1 MVPPASHVPVRS
13 AREVL
18 DTLLAA
24 ARPHDRRAWV
34 ALDLDGTLFDNR
46 PRTLAILRAFGLS
59 RRHAEPDLLRAIEA
73 VVATDVAYSPAAVV
87 RSLGLAHE
95 PCAEA
100 FVTFWRERFF
110 TNAFQ
115 ALDHVEDGAAEFAT
129 HLTDA
134 GLGVVYLTGR
144 DRPGMLAGVVS
155 ALDSHG
161 FPLATPQS
169 MVVLK
174 EDFHTAD
181 VAFKRRALAELG
193 RNGPVVGL
201 VDNEPGIVNMAIESV
216 PGLLGVRMCRAF
228 APDPPEL
235 HGGAVQMTSFRVLGA

>member
-1 MVPPASHVPVRS
+1 MVPPESHVPVHS
-13 AREVL
+13 ARAVL
-18 DTLLAA
+18 DTLVAA
-24 ARPHDRRAWV
+24 AHGRDGRTWV

-59 RRHAEPDLLRAIEA
+59 RRHADPGLLGAIEA
-73 VVATDVAYSPAAVV
+73 LSPADVPYSPAAVV
-87 RSLGLAHE
+87 RSLGPDHAPL
-95 PCAEA
+95 AEA

-115 ALDHVEDGAAEFAT
+115 ALDHVEDGAAAFAT

-144 DRPGMLAGVVS
+144 DRPGMLAGVVG

-161 FPLATPQS
+161 FPLATAQT

-174 EDFHTAD
+174 EDFATPD
-181 VAFKRRALAELG
+181 VAFKQRALAQLG
-193 RNGPVVGL
+193 RNGPVLGL
-201 VDNEPGIVNMAIESV
+201 IDNEPGIVNMAIETV

-228 APDPPEL
+228 APDPPPL
-235 HGGAVQMTSFRVLGA
+235 HAAAVQITSFRW